1 MPQGV
6 GMENMDAWAVQN
18 LRFDAGW
25 VRGFD
30 LPPFQNRV
38 NLPPLQI
45 HEISNG
51 KVSKIQ
57 AFEIASTNVDHLLG
71 LSAEDSKED
80 IDLGALV
87 ATKGGDL
94 LGFKGKVV
102 AVLQKEL
109 GVVHLFE

>member
-1 MPQGV
+1 MPQGTGEGEV
-6 GMENMDAWAVQN
+6 DAWAAQN

-30 LPPFQNRV
+30 LPPSQNRV
-38 NLPPLQI
+38 GLPPLQI

-71 LSAEDSKED
+71 LSAGGKKED

-94 LGFKGKVV
+94 LGFEGKVV
-102 AVLQKEL
+102 GVLQKEL
-109 GVVHLFE
+109 GVTHLFE